1 MDLEKPFASKAVI
14 VLTSLAFILL
24 TAPVVAF
31 SQETLVQENSKDL
44 KVKYLDGDNDA
55 LLFNLKYN
63 NDSGNDFKLMV
74 LGESG
79 EVLFQNNYSGKKF
92 KKNFRLPRLTDT
104 DGVTFLVRSVKSNV
118 QLVCKVQVANKV
130 AEELSGNPIY

>member
-1 MDLEKPFASKAVI
+1 MHLRKA
-14 VLTSLAFILL
+14 LTSKSVATVFVILFL
-24 TAPVVAF
+24 LLF
-31 SQETLVQENSKDL
+31 SSKTFAQFPAIEENSREI

-55 LLFNLKYN
+55 LFFNVKYN

-74 LGESG
+74 LGETG

-104 DGVTFLVRSVKSNV
+104 AGVTFLIRPVRSSI
-118 QLVCKVQVANKV
+118 QLSCKVQVPNKV
-130 AEELSGNPIY
+130 ADEITIADN